1 MSEYEYVKIEVP
13 REYAPLAKLFAEC
26 FARVQRSGAPHE
38 VGAFIA
44 LGMVFARGQTL
55 GDLADKPFG
64 EVAKIAH
71 HIGNEILHAEGV
83 EIPADGD
90 TEPDDAARAEA
101 MLATM
106 PPKGTC

>member
-1 MSEYEYVKIEVP
+1 MSHYEYVKIEVP

-26 FARVQRSGAPHE
+26 FAQVQRTGAPHE

-44 LGMVFARGQTL
+44 LGMVFSRGQTL

-71 HIGNEILHAEGV
+71 HIANEILHAEGV
-83 EIPADGD
+83 KIPADGD
-90 TEPDDAARAEA
+90 AEPDDAARAEA
-101 MLATM
+101 MPATM
-106 PPKGTC
+106 TPKGTC